1 MSHSEE
7 KKEESNDG
15 VGPLVTQA
23 YVCKEKGA
31 KLVLEDI
38 TLPSLTATQVQL
50 DNTLWVSRYIDQCQ
64 CISIREYILCHY
76 ICIIDI

>member
-1 MSHSEE
+1 MSSHSEE
-7 KKEESNDG
+7 KKDESND

-50 DNTLWVSRYIDQCQ
+50 DITHCG
-64 CISIREYILCHY
+64 
-76 ICIIDI
+76 

>member
-7 KKEESNDG
+7 KKDDQANDD
-15 VGPLVTQA
+15 VGPLITQA

-50 DNTLWVSRYIDQCQ
+50 DITHCG
-64 CISIREYILCHY
+64 
-76 ICIIDI
+76 

>member
-1 MSHSEE
+1 MSHSESEE
-7 KKEESNDG
+7 KKEDQANDD

-50 DNTLWVSRYIDQCQ
+50 DITHCG
-64 CISIREYILCHY
+64 
-76 ICIIDI
+76 